1 MQKQIEL
8 LMKLQ
13 DIDYFIGELERSKDY
28 LPDMMENLRKE
39 MVEIEEAYE
48 NYKKRLKEAKL
59 EQKNLEIEVSANQES
74 LEKYQ
79 HQMLN
84 IKTNKEYDALT
95 QEIDKCKNTVS
106 TAEDKTLLL
115 MDEIAELEEK
125 IEEYESR
132 VDEVRDNNSAQLDQL
147 QGQIDSIAEKMK
159 MKNDERKNVLVR
171 VPKPLMAS
179 YERIRKGRGGD
190 VVVPVKRR
198 SCGACYKQL
207 EPHVVQE
214 IRKGEKIITCDSCG
228 RILYWA
234 GDDD

>member
-28 LPDMMENLRKE
+28 LPDMIENLKKE
-39 MVEIEEAYE
+39 ITEVQETLE
-48 NYKKRLKEAKL
+48 NHKKRLTEAKL
-59 EQKNLEIEVSANQES
+59 EQRSLETETAANYEA

-79 HQMLN
+79 HQMLS
-84 IKTNKEYDALT
+84 IKTNKEYDALM
-95 QEIDKCKNTVS
+95 QEIDKCKETIALS
-106 TAEDKTLLL
+106 EDKTLLL
-115 MDEIAELEEK
+115 MDEINELTEK
-125 IEEYESR
+125 IDEYTAKVE
-132 VDEVRDNNSAQLDQL
+132 DITANNSLQLEQL
-147 QGQIDSIAEKMK
+147 QTQIDAVGEKMQVK
-159 MKNDERKNVLVR
+159 DDERKNVLVR
-171 VPKPLMAS
+171 IPKPLMSA

-214 IRKGEKIITCDSCG
+214 IRKADKIITCDSCG

-234 GDDD
+234 GDD

>member
-13 DIDYFIGELERSKDY
+13 DIDYFMGELERSKDY
-28 LPDMMENLRKE
+28 LPGMMEDLCRETEEIKE
-39 MVEIEEAYE
+39 ALETH
-48 NYKKRLKEAKL
+48 KKRLVEAKL
-59 EQKNLEIEVSANQES
+59 EQKSLDIEIGANNEA

-79 HQMLN
+79 QQMLN
-84 IKTNKEYDALT
+84 IKTNREYDALT
-95 QEIDKCKNTVS
+95 LEIGKAKEVVAL
-106 TAEDKTLLL
+106 AEDKILLL
-115 MDEIAELEEK
+115 MDEISELEEK
-125 IEEYESR
+125 IEEYTSNAGSTAKR
-132 VDEVRDNNSAQLDQL
+132 NADQLDQL
-147 QGQIDSIAEKMK
+147 QMQIDSVGEKIR

-171 VPKPLMAS
+171 IPKRLTSS

-207 EPHVVQE
+207 EPRVIQE
-214 IRKGEKIITCDSCG
+214 IRKGDKVITCDSCG

-234 GDDD
+234 GDD

>member
-28 LPDMMENLRKE
+28 LPDMIENLRKE
-39 MVEIEEAYE
+39 MTEVADTLE
-48 NYKKRLKEAKL
+48 NHKKRLAEAKL
-59 EQKNLEIEVSANQES
+59 ELKSLEIEVGANNEA

-79 HQMLN
+79 HQMLS

-95 QEIDKCKNTVS
+95 QEIDRTKEVVS
-106 TAEDKTLLL
+106 DAEDKTLLL
-115 MDEIAELEEK
+115 MDEISELEQK
-125 IEEYESR
+125 IEEYEAKS
-132 VDEVRDNNSAQLDQL
+132 DETRKLNVDQL
-147 QGQIDSIAEKMK
+147 EQLQNQIDAVGEKMQ
-159 MKNDERKNVLVR
+159 MKDDERKNVLVR
-171 VPKPLMAS
+171 IPKQLMSA

-207 EPHVVQE
+207 EPRLVQE
-214 IRKGEKIITCDSCG
+214 IKKADKVITCDSCG

>member
-13 DIDYFIGELERSKDY
+13 DIDYFMGELERSKDY
-28 LPDMMENLRKE
+28 LPGMMEDLRNE
-39 MVEIEEAYE
+39 MNEITETL
-48 NYKKRLKEAKL
+48 NNHKKRLEEARL
-59 EQKNLEIEVSANQES
+59 EQKSLEVEIAASNEA

-79 HQMLN
+79 QQMLK

-95 QEIDKCKNTVS
+95 QEIDRTKEAIS
-106 TAEDKTLLL
+106 LAEDKTLLL
-115 MDEIAELEEK
+115 MDEISELEEK
-125 IEEYESR
+125 IADYESR
-132 VDEVRDNNSAQLDQL
+132 SEDTETRNKDQIDQL
-147 QGQIDSIAEKMK
+147 QNQIDSVGEKMK
-159 MKNDERKNVLVR
+159 MKEAERQNVLVR
-171 VPKPLMAS
+171 IPKPLMSA

-207 EPHVVQE
+207 EPRIVQE
-214 IRKGEKIITCDSCG
+214 IRKADKVITCDSCG